1 MKNSLRFIGRVTSVL
16 ILTGGLTVVVLN
28 QGAIAKL
35 RSENQALS
43 GEQQKGQRLAL
54 ENQEIPRL
62 RQDADE
68 AEKLREENQALPKLR
83 NEVRQL
89 RRQAGDLAALRAE
102 NQRLLADGKAINRPD
117 APAPLPADFLVRS
130 GLRDAGLG
138 TPETAIQTVFW
149 AMCQGNVER
158 LSQCSLDGERE
169 FLNEDPEAKR
179 KTLLE
184 QFSKFPGFR
193 ITEKKANSE
202 DTVIVSLQTSIGG
215 TVMPMKLKRVG
226 DEWKLEQ

>member
-1 MKNSLRFIGRVTSVL
+1 MKISSHLTWRLASVL

-43 GEQQKGQRLAL
+43 GEQQEGQRLAL

-83 NEVRQL
+83 NDVRQL
-89 RRQAGDLAALRAE
+89 RRQAGELAELRAE
-102 NQRLLADGKAINRPD
+102 NQRLLADGKATKRPD
-117 APAPLPADFLVRS
+117 GPAPLPADFLLRS
-130 GLRDAGLG
+130 NLRDAGLG
-138 TPETAIQTVFW
+138 TPEAAIQTFFW

-158 LSQCSLDGERE
+158 LSQCTLDGSRDFRNGNAEAERQY
-169 FLNEDPEAKR
+169 
-179 KTLLE
+179 LLK
-184 QFSKFPGFR
+184 QWGRFPGFR
-193 ITEKKANSE
+193 VTDKKVVSP
-202 DTVIVSLQTSIGG
+202 DRVIVSVQSSVGG
-215 TVMPMKLKRVG
+215 TLMQMPLSKVG
-226 DEWKLEQ
+226 DEWRLEQ